1 MNLHRMEL
9 ILSYNDSSQML
20 PTLDQI
26 RDVKLMEEE
35 EALEMGREAATIRH
49 LFYTIIGFLLHSTI
63 SDCLYGQGPLCQDP

>member
-1 MNLHRMEL
+1 
-9 ILSYNDSSQML
+9 ML

-49 LFYTIIGFLLHSTI
+49 LFFHTIIVFLLH
-63 SDCLYGQGPLCQDP
+63 

>member
-1 MNLHRMEL
+1 MRFSWNCGESSSLG
-9 ILSYNDSSQML
+9 IDSSDDSSQML

-49 LFYTIIGFLLHSTI
+49 LF
-63 SDCLYGQGPLCQDP
+63 